1 MIRTIIYYL
10 AVFCRKMYTKPLKPR
25 RKLHDAA
32 SFVVMVVIA
41 FSLIN
46 FLVLL
51 EYVFEERGI
60 VYFLISQNVI
70 GYALGV
76 TLFLVF
82 YVLKSIFTR
91 PIGIVE
97 KRRRLR
103 KICQQLSSVQ
113 PWHSRAVCVSGIPLL
128 YISFMF
134 ISVQLILK
142 YNGL

>member
-1 MIRTIIYYL
+1 MPFYYL

-25 RKLHDAA
+25 SNLHNA
-32 SFVVMVVIA
+32 SWVAQMILIL
-41 FSLIN
+41 FSLT
-46 FLVLL
+46 FLLVLL
-51 EYVFEERGI
+51 EYVFQKKGL
-60 VYFLISQNVI
+60 VFFFTSNNVI
-70 GYALGV
+70 GYGLGV

-82 YVLKSIFTR
+82 YILKSIFTT

-113 PWHSRAVCVSGIPLL
+113 PWHSRLICISCIILL
-128 YISFMF
+128 FIAFML

-142 YNGL
+142 YNGLG